1 MGSFTKRYCFSANQ
15 DLEPDLQV
23 LKVQGRLCKG
33 LQKVFRSQKFQ
44 GVWIR
49 FRGALQGVRVLLG
62 SWIVLYRT
70 GSGEVFGNGF
80 GGDQWRA
87 GL

>member
-33 LQKVFRSQKFQ
+33 LQKVFREFYSVL
-44 GVWIR
+44 GSSCI
-49 FRGALQGVRVLLG
+49 VRVLERSLG
-62 SWIVLYRT
+62 MVL
-70 GSGEVFGNGF
+70 E
-80 GGDQWRA
+80 GDTWRA